1 MPFFVAPVRLPLG
14 KQPPPLK
21 AAAGRP
27 HLLTLLHPRS
37 GSLYCRQFIFCE
49 VLHKPIAILFFYA
62 IIQYIQQRQH
72 PALWRYHMI
81 ILGFIHFSST
91 SFLRLQSCSPFFII
105 VFFIQN
111 NAYIHIHQN
120 ASCILFLSLLM
131 RRPLPFHRKRLPFF
145 LSVISDSIDF
155 GGLRTPCLK
164 RVPRTPLVQ
173 TPLSV
178 AFVVESVL
186 TGGFAS
192 VCSQPHHPFCR
203 IASFFP

>member
-1 MPFFVAPVRLPLG
+1 MCIFCSSISVRHGAYYIESHRRQDAAVPVFVAPIRLPLG

-27 HLLTLLHPRS
+27 HLLTPLHPRF

-91 SFLRLQSCSPFFII
+91 SFLRLQSYFPFFII
-105 VFFIQN
+105 VLYLSRIM
-111 NAYIHIHQN
+111 HIYTYSSECKLHTFSV
-120 ASCILFLSLLM
+120 ASDEATFALPSQAPSLLFIGN
-131 RRPLPFHRKRLPFF
+131 L
-145 LSVISDSIDF
+145 
-155 GGLRTPCLK
+155 
-164 RVPRTPLVQ
+164 
-173 TPLSV
+173 
-178 AFVVESVL
+178 
-186 TGGFAS
+186 
-192 VCSQPHHPFCR
+192 
-203 IASFFP
+203 